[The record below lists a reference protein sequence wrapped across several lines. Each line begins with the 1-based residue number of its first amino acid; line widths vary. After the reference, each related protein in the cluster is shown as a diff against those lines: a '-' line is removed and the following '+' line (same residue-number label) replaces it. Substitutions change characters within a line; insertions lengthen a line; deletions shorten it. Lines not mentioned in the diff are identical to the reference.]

1 MNEMI
6 NRLYS
11 MKFIN
16 LLVSVICHFK
26 SKLNISSDY
35 IAFNSDYM
43 VDVESSTNE
52 SKEQKIYDYITG
64 DEVRSGKKE
73 QLVVNDFSKQ
83 LVEELKYSKNQIQTR
98 PQFRVKSSPSGKEQ
112 YPVDIAVFKSEQKN
126 YENVYMIV
134 ECKQPTRKDGL
145 AQLNI
150 YLNLIP
156 SVEFGI
162 WYNGKEHL
170 YLHKTR
176 NAKNKLWEWSEIPDI
191 PKNGE
196 RIQDIGQYKR
206 SQLEKP
212 SGLKNKFE
220 DIRNYL
226 AGNAIG
232 ITNDLD
238 FAQQIINVLFCKI
251 YDEIHTKPED
261 KVEFRAGI
269 EEPEDAVKSRILEIF
284 NKVKKQYDDV
294 FEVTDAIK
302 LDPKSISYVVGELQK
317 YSIIDADRDA
327 IGDAFEV
334 FIGPALRGSEGQF
347 FTPRN
352 IVKLAVEILDPS
364 KEDKII
370 DPACGSGG
378 FLIVALQHLWK
389 KIDEEG
395 KTYAWPPE
403 EIVQQKKDTAIKVI
417 SGIDKDAFLV
427 KVSKAYMAIIG
438 DGRGK
443 IFCEN
448 SLLNPKDW
456 SKKAAGNINLNSYDI
471 VLTNPPFGSKIKIDS
486 PNILSQYE
494 LGYKWKMDKNT
505 KEWNKTNVFDK
516 SKPPQVLFI
525 ERCIQLLKPNGRM
538 AIILPEGIFGNDS
551 DSYILKYLFDNTQIL
566 ATVSLAQETF
576 LPEAHAKTTVL
587 FIEKK
592 KPEPNYQIFMAIAT
606 KIGHDKDGKPLYV
619 TDKIGR
625 PVLNDKGEK
634 IIDDDIPAIIENYK
648 KYNKDHKLTYSKYG
662 FIIEKKDL
670 KDNILIPHYYN
681 PETQAMLKKI
691 EEEKE
696 YKLILIKDLVDNN
709 IIKIKRGNEIG
720 SNVYGLGD
728 IPFIRTT
735 DLFNW
740 ELQIDPLHCVPE
752 EVYDLYKAKQDL
764 KEGDILFVNEG
775 TYFIGR
781 VSMLTDLDVKV
792 IIQSHIRRIRVLDK
806 KKMDPYLLFWSLNKA
821 VTRKQIDDKT
831 FMQATLPSLGNR
843 FNEILIPI
851 PIDEQERQRISDKIK
866 SIINKKRD
874 LKEEIMNFYKDE
886 KIRLDSG
893 RF

>member
-1 MNEMI
+1 
-6 NRLYS
+6 
-11 MKFIN
+11 
-16 LLVSVICHFK
+16 
-26 SKLNISSDY
+26 
-35 IAFNSDYM
+35 M
-43 VDVESSTNE
+43 VDTQYSTDE
-52 SKEQKIYDYITG
+52 LKKERIYDYITG
-64 DEVRSGKKE
+64 NEVRSGKKE
-73 QLVVNDFSKQ
+73 QLVVNEFSKQ
-83 LVEELKYSKNQIQTR
+83 LVEELKYSKDQIQTR
-98 PQFRVKSSPSGKEQ
+98 PQFRVRISPSGKEH
-112 YPVDIAVFKSEQKN
+112 YPVDIAVFKSEQRT
-126 YENVYMIV
+126 YDNVYMIV
-134 ECKQPTRKDGL
+134 ECKKPTRKDGL
-145 AQLNI
+145 TQLNI
-150 YLNLIP
+150 YLNLLP

-176 NAKNKLWEWSEIPDI
+176 NNKTNLWEWNEIADI

-212 SGLKNKFE
+212 SGLKSKFE

-238 FAQQIINVLFCKI
+238 FAQQIINLLFCKI
-251 YDEIHTKPED
+251 YDEINTKPQD
-261 KVEFRAGI
+261 KVEFRVGI
-269 EEPEDAVKSRILEIF
+269 EEPEGTVKNRILEIF
-284 NKVKKQYDDV
+284 NKVKKEYDDV

-302 LDPKSISYVVGELQK
+302 LDPKSISYVVGDLQK

-352 IVKLAVEILDPS
+352 VVRLAVEIFDPS
-364 KEDKII
+364 KEEKII

-389 KIDEEG
+389 KIEETG
-395 KTYAWPPE
+395 INYGWSQE
-403 EIVQQKKDTAIKVI
+403 EIVKQKKDIATKAI

-448 SLLNPKDW
+448 SLLSPEEW
-456 SKKAAGNINLNSYDI
+456 SQKTAVNINLNSYDI

-486 PNILSQYE
+486 PDILSQYE
-494 LGYKWKMDKNT
+494 LGYKWNMDKNT
-505 KEWNKTNVFDK
+505 KGWTKTNNFDK

-525 ERCIQLLKPNGRM
+525 ERCVQLLKPNGRM

-566 ATVSLAQETF
+566 ASVSLAQETF

-587 FIEKK
+587 FLERK
-592 KPEPNYQIFMAIAT
+592 KPEPNYKIFMAIAT
-606 KIGHDKDGKPLYV
+606 KIGHDKNGKPLYK
-619 TDKIGR
+619 TDKIGK
-625 PVLNDKGEK
+625 PVLNNKGEK
-634 IIDDDIPAIIENYK
+634 IIDDDIPEIIENYK

-670 KDNILIPHYYN
+670 ISNILIPHYYN

-691 EEEKE
+691 EEGKE
-696 YKLILIKDLVDNN
+696 YKLILIKDLIDNN
-709 IIKIKRGNEIG
+709 IIEIKKGNEIG

-735 DLFNW
+735 DLINW
-740 ELQIDPLHCVPE
+740 ELQIDPLQCVPE
-752 EVYDLYKAKQDL
+752 EVYDLYKKRQDL

-792 IIQSHIRRIRVLDK
+792 IIQSHIKRIRVVDK
-806 KKMDPYLLFWSLNKA
+806 EKIDPYLLFWALNKA

-843 FNEILIPI
+843 FNEIQIPI
-851 PIDEQERQRISDKIK
+851 PIDEQERQNISEKIK
-866 SIINKKRD
+866 SLINKKRD
-874 LKEEIMNFYKDE
+874 LKKEIIDIYKDE